1 MRDGVARC
9 LEPAPMMVSPALE
22 ECGHEVLQLCIIAG
36 VHDIM
41 ARRPPVQPGHREVKK
56 QRTRQ
61 ALIDAA
67 RRLYLEKG
75 LEGTTVAEIARLAD
89 VAPRTFFTYFE
100 TKEDVFLGP
109 GDARIDRLVEA
120 IQQRRPGQPIL
131 AALREGLGAGR
142 PPAATEAA
150 PGVAELLSHP
160 AIEARLRERW
170 NQWEDRLARAIAEEV
185 AARPG
190 DPAPR
195 VVAAALT
202 GAIRVAAEEAR
213 RHPRQGRGIL
223 GRAFDVLE
231 GGLSDYGAQ
240 GD

>member
-1 MRDGVARC
+1 
-9 LEPAPMMVSPALE
+9 
-22 ECGHEVLQLCIIAG
+22 LQKCIIAE
-36 VHDIM
+36 VHDITE
-41 ARRPPVQPGHREVKK
+41 RRTALSSGHREVKK

-75 LEGTTVAEIARLAD
+75 LEGTTVAQIARLAE

-109 GDARIDRLVEA
+109 GDASIERLVEA
-120 IQQRRPGQPIL
+120 IRQRRPGQPIL
-131 AALREGLGAGR
+131 AALREGLGADR
-142 PPAATEAA
+142 PPSPTEAA
-150 PGVAELLSHP
+150 PGLAALLRHP

-170 NQWEDRLARAIAEEV
+170 NGWEDRLAQAIAEEV

-190 DPAPR
+190 DPRPR

-202 GAIRVAAEEAR
+202 AAIRVAAEEAR
-213 RHPRQGRGIL
+213 RHPRQRRAVL
-223 GRAFDVLE
+223 ERAFDLLE
-231 GGLSDYGAQ
+231 GGLSDYGTRTR
-240 GD
+240 